1 MNMNISLGYDL
12 QNHIQK
18 LAVQTRIDCIH
29 DILTMDNIPME
40 IRDELRGILA
50 NTLIEQLLDDKY
62 QIVKKP
68 RVQRKKAGAAGGL
81 GASPRAKHPTPEVP
95 LDHAVDN
102 SVEIAPAL

>member
-29 DILTMDNIPME
+29 DILTMDNIPIE

-62 QIVKKP
+62 QIVKETVKKP
-68 RVQRKKAGAAGGL
+68 KQPRKKAGA
-81 GASPRAKHPTPEVP
+81 KHPSEAQSNENAPEQSEVQPAVP
-95 LDHAVDN
+95 TSDQV
-102 SVEIAPAL
+102 

>member
-50 NTLIEQLLDDKY
+50 NTLIEQLLEDKY
-62 QIVKKP
+62 QIVKETVKKP
-68 RVQRKKAGAAGGL
+68 KQPRKKKTIENA
-81 GASPRAKHPTPEVP
+81 PVVP
-95 LDHAVDN
+95 LAVDN
-102 SVEIAPAL
+102 SVESAQVL

>member
-12 QNHIQK
+12 QNHIEK

-29 DILTMDNIPME
+29 DILTMDNIPIE
-40 IRDELRGILA
+40 IRDELKGILA

-68 RVQRKKAGAAGGL
+68 RVQRKKKNVTSDVDVA
-81 GASPRAKHPTPEVP
+81 P
-95 LDHAVDN
+95 LDPAVDN
-102 SVEIAPAL
+102 SVETAPAL